1 MKEMLLRGNQAPF
14 MTRELRKAIYNRS
27 RLKNKQNKHPTN
39 ENRINYKKQRNKC
52 VSLRKKAMKSY
63 FKTITSNGMMSNKTF
78 WNTVKPFITNKN
90 GLTNNDITITH
101 NNTAITD
108 EKQLTELFNQYYV
121 NIVETSSGVKPLSL
135 SDMNQKT
142 NLEIISEILTKYK
155 DHPSIVKI
163 KSNKIGNEIFQFHTV
178 KETEI
183 KNIFLEIDPKKST
196 GEDQIP
202 AKLVKLST
210 DYLIK
215 PVTDA
220 INNSIRSSI
229 FPNNAKRAA
238 VTPLDKGGTDKTK
251 LSNYRPIS
259 VLNIFS
265 KIYEKVM
272 KNQLTDFL
280 NRHLSIFLSAYRKS
294 YSTQHVLMRLLEEWK
309 NKLDHDFVVGAVLM
323 DLSKAFDSIPHDLL
337 IAKLAAYG
345 LDENALLYIL
355 SYLKDREQST
365 RINDVYSLYLLIISG
380 VPQGSILGPILFNVF
395 INDLFYFITNANIH
409 NYADDNTIT
418 SFANSIQG
426 LIKTLESESNIAISW
441 LEKNNMIAN
450 PEKFHSIIVT
460 KNRKDTS
467 DIKIIIE
474 IKSY

>member
-1 MKEMLLRGNQAPF
+1 
-14 MTRELRKAIYNRS
+14 
-27 RLKNKQNKHPTN
+27 
-39 ENRINYKKQRNKC
+39 
-52 VSLRKKAMKSY
+52 
-63 FKTITSNGMMSNKTF
+63 
-78 WNTVKPFITNKN
+78 
-90 GLTNNDITITH
+90 
-101 NNTAITD
+101 
-108 EKQLTELFNQYYV
+108 
-121 NIVETSSGVKPLSL
+121 
-135 SDMNQKT
+135 
-142 NLEIISEILTKYK
+142 
-155 DHPSIVKI
+155 
-163 KSNKIGNEIFQFHTV
+163 
-178 KETEI
+178 
-183 KNIFLEIDPKKST
+183 
-196 GEDQIP
+196 
-202 AKLVKLST
+202 
-210 DYLIK
+210 
-215 PVTDA
+215 
-220 INNSIRSSI
+220 
-229 FPNNAKRAA
+229 
-238 VTPLDKGGTDKTK
+238 
-251 LSNYRPIS
+251 
-259 VLNIFS
+259 
-265 KIYEKVM
+265 M

-426 LIKTLESESNIAISW
+426 LIKTLESESNISW

-450 PEKFHSIIVT
+450 PERFHSIIVT

-467 DIKIIIE
+467 DIKISIGE
-474 IKSY
+474 KVIKSEPWVKLLGVKIDNKLNFDLHINDLCKTASGQLNALLRLEPLLDFNAKNILIQSFIYANFNYCPLIWHFSSSKSLQKIESLQKRALRFLYDDKQSSYNALLAKGGKTTMNIYRLKFLCTEIYKSINSLSPLYIKDIFQPNITNRPVRTQQQNNLKTPKANQITFGTNSLTSLGPKIWNSLPGHIKSSENLEHFKKVIRNWDGEKCTCNGCIHQF